1 MVFPGSCVPKKGETV
16 MSISSMMD
24 VAWERHV
31 RERGPRSQREIAQ
44 ATGEKPEAQSAIT
57 SALETIMTYIP
68 GEIVTTY
75 VAVVAVLPPVTD
87 GVSTG
92 ASVTAWVVFFVF
104 LALTPIVSWLI
115 YAAKAV
121 NANEPPPWAIANWPK
136 WEMTAATVAYVIWAA
151 ALPDNPFNGFA
162 WYSAGVAGIILL
174 VCSMMLGL
182 IAPIFTQTSLK

>member
-1 MVFPGSCVPKKGETV
+1 
-16 MSISSMMD
+16 MMD
-24 VAWERHV
+24 VAWERRV
-31 RERGPRSQREIAQ
+31 AARGPSSQGEVAQ
-44 ATGEKPEAQSAIT
+44 AAGEKPETQSAIT
-57 SALETIMTYIP
+57 SALKNIMTYIP

-87 GVSTG
+87 GASTG
-92 ASVTAWVVFFVF
+92 ASITPWVVFFVF

-115 YAAKAV
+115 YAAKAI
-121 NANEPPPWAIANWPK
+121 NAGDPPPWSIAKWPK

-162 WYSAGVAGIILL
+162 WYSAGVSGIILL

-182 IAPIFTQTSLK
+182 IAPIFTRTGLPASDTSADTETPKEEG